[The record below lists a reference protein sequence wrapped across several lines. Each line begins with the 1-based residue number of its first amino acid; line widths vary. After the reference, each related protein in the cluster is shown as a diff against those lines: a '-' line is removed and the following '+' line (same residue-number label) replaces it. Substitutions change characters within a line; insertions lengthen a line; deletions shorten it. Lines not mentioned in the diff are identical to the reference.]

1 MPHAAPG
8 GDSVA
13 TAAAGQWTLES
24 QVAEVSSR
32 AHDDDETDARLDTV
46 VEAKRARSAVTTLLL
61 IRIRVE
67 MDLLWRTAAQCRYK
81 GWS

>member
-13 TAAAGQWTLES
+13 TAAAGQGST
-24 QVAEVSSR
+24 R
-32 AHDDDETDARLDTV
+32 DAHHASPAPWYHNPTTV
-46 VEAKRARSAVTTLLL
+46 VEAKRAHSAVTTLLL

-81 GWS
+81 GWT